1 MRRASRPRGSRADD
15 RPAQEM
21 TRLKALK
28 NGTKTQKASPRAIR
42 LIRLANE
49 ERRLVTANAAPHEAE
64 QGEEVEQP

>member
-1 MRRASRPRGSRADD
+1 
-15 RPAQEM
+15 M